1 MQPSQDSYG
10 TPRRPMDVQDY
21 VDVMR
26 RHRSWIVG
34 PAFAGLVIAVVVAF
48 LWPDTYVSDATIRI
62 VPPAVPERLVPTNV
76 NLQVG
81 QRIASFYQD
90 VTSRDNLQNLINT
103 LALYPGKKG
112 RVPLED
118 IMEEMKSDINMA
130 ALTGLREPVDGRA
143 TTTAFRVSFSYENKY
158 KAQQVVGKIVS
169 SLVDQTTKTRNDQ
182 STQTSDFLKDKLA
195 AAQKDLNEIEDR
207 VERYKK
213 AFSGKL
219 PTQLDSNLAQLRTLE
234 SQLAAATSA
243 ISRTQTDKLLIE
255 NQISVLKDRLQ
266 ALTNTPASPLETA
279 AKNARISQ
287 LEGDILTSEARLSI
301 LRRQLKDTH
310 PDVQS
315 EVARLEGLK
324 QSRQSM
330 LDEEEKKAAA
340 APQKKTSAVKSRDQ
354 SDLEGEIQRYQA
366 MAEAKDKEIEQL
378 AQDQS
383 RITKLQNQYKDRIEA
398 IPGSEREYTELTR
411 DYALKKQQYEDLSMK
426 SSASSMS
433 TELEN
438 KAQGEL
444 LEVLEQ
450 PSLPPTPTEPK
461 RWVIISVGS
470 LLGLVAGFCLA
481 GIREMKD
488 TSLKNLK
495 DVKAYTG
502 LPVLGSVPLVQSD
515 FVVQRRRR
523 MAWLG
528 WSTSCIVGFLL
539 MLGSVYFYYKK
550 GS

>member
-1 MQPSQDSYG
+1 
-10 TPRRPMDVQDY
+10 VQDY
-21 VDVMR
+21 VDVVR

-48 LWPDTYVSDATIRI
+48 MWPDTYVSDATIRI
-62 VPPAVPERLVPTNV
+62 VPPQVPERLIPTNV
-76 NLQVG
+76 NMQVG
-81 QRIASFYQD
+81 QRVASFYQD

-103 LALYPGKKG
+103 MALYPRKKG
-112 RVPLED
+112 REPLED
-118 IMEEMKSDINMA
+118 IMEEMRRAIDMA
-130 ALTGLREPVDGRA
+130 PLTGLREPVDGRA

-158 KAQQVVGKIVS
+158 KAQEVVRQIVT
-169 SLVDQTTKTRNDQ
+169 SLVNRTTQTRSTQ
-182 STQTSDFLKDKLA
+182 STQTSDFLIDKLG

-234 SQLAAATSA
+234 TQLAAATSA

-266 ALTNTPASPLETA
+266 TIANTPASPLETA

-287 LEGDILTSEARLSI
+287 LEGDILASEARLSI

-310 PDVQS
+310 PGVQS
-315 EVARLEGLK
+315 EVARLEGLQQSK
-324 QSRQSM
+324 QRM
-330 LDEEEKKAAA
+330 LDEDDKKAAA
-340 APQKKTSAVKSRDQ
+340 APQKKAPVAQTREQ

-366 MAEAKDKEIEQL
+366 LAEAKNKEIEQL
-378 AQDQS
+378 AQEQS
-383 RITKLQNQYKDRIEA
+383 RITRQQDAYKDRIEA
-398 IPGSEREYTELTR
+398 IPGSEREYMQLTR
-411 DYALKKQQYEDLSMK
+411 DYDLKKQLYDELSVK
-426 SSASSMS
+426 SSASSMA

-450 PSLPPTPTEPK
+450 ASLPQTPTDPK
-461 RWVIISVGS
+461 RWVWISVGS
-470 LLGLVAGFCLA
+470 LLGLVAGLCLA

-515 FVVQRRRR
+515 FEVQRRRR